1 MALHRRRPPLLVR
14 PRPSLLLAAY
24 VVLAHGLCIPLTLA
38 LPLGWPWR
46 LLLLVLIGLSAAW
59 AVLTHLWP
67 RAPWAVREA
76 LLGDDGWQLTLGS
89 GARVEARL
97 GSTTFV
103 GPRLLVLNFRG
114 SAWRRYA
121 LVVMPDGLEPEARR
135 RLRARL
141 RLEAR
146 AL

>member
-1 MALHRRRPPLLVR
+1 LVR

-24 VVLAHGLCIPLTLA
+24 VFLAHGLSIPLTLA

-46 LLLLVLIGLSAAW
+46 LLLLVLVWLSAAW
-59 AVLTHLWP
+59 AVFTHLWP

-89 GARVEARL
+89 GVRVEARL
-97 GSTTFV
+97 GPATFV
-103 GPRLLVLNFRG
+103 GPHILVLNFRG
-114 SAWRRYA
+114 LVWRRYCM
-121 LVVMPDGLEPEARR
+121 VVMPDGLEPEARR

-141 RLEAR
+141 RLEAGM
-146 AL
+146 L